1 MKDGYDDNKPLN
13 IKDLQPIEFK
23 ILVKLDVVDEM
34 TNGGILLPDSLI
46 DREQYAAERGRI
58 ISMAKLAFN
67 DDSLFYEKPEVG
79 DRVLFAKYAG
89 MLVEEVGEKREM
101 IKYRLMNDKDV
112 CAILR

>member
-89 MLVEEVGEKREM
+89 MLVEEMEGRNKV
-101 IKYRLMNDKDV
+101 KYRLMNDKDV